1 MGEWESLIIRDVM
14 GRMASLSKTTLGDR
28 TSKSITMVF
37 SRKYVVVQRTLISM
51 EQNENRRHL

>member
-1 MGEWESLIIRDVM
+1 MGEWESLM

-51 EQNENRRHL
+51 EQNESRRHL